1 MHDAIKKIVQLTAIN
16 LSIDKNRSG
25 CQISRIRIRGS
36 NQRRFTISFHASTFN
51 AEFIDT
57 IDARGRAINESGW
70 YL

>member
-1 MHDAIKKIVQLTAIN
+1 MQDVMKKLIQLTAII

-36 NQRRFTISFHASTFN
+36 HQRRFTVSRVSTFN

-57 IDARGRAINESGW
+57 IDARGRAINKSCW